1 MTKKQAMRIILLLLS
16 VLLSMPLAYG
26 YGKHFRVTVS
36 EPGTLSEKV
45 GTRKYFVDSLTVSG
59 DINDRDIRYLWE
71 ATFYGSVSYIE
82 IRNARIADKKLP
94 DNAFFYSAEQAFTQY
109 GRDDIGNQNIKLK
122 TLILPDDIEEI
133 GTVALS
139 YGFKLEEMNF
149 PANLKRVGRSAFRCS
164 GLKGPIDFP
173 DNLEEVG
180 SHAFENMGAI
190 KKVTFSSSIREIG
203 DFSFRNSNIEE
214 LDLRQASIEKAG
226 LEAFGVNGFKEVF
239 LGNTTLEQWSGWTF
253 VGCAFLEKVTLGEGV
268 TTIPIGMFS
277 NCPITDINFPS
288 TLKSIDE
295 MAFNGSMMRTVEL
308 NEGLESLGAYAFTD
322 NLQLEEV
329 ILPATLETIGS
340 DCFYGGRLLRT
351 IVVKAQVPP
360 VCESDNMVTV
370 PEDVTVYV
378 PKGSIEAYRSARCWE
393 KFTKYVAIED
403 MSSIEAL
410 SVPVRDTDCVTLID
424 GGIAIRNNAAVAQGV
439 RYAVYKADGQM
450 AAEGIA
456 GKGPVSLSL
465 PAGTYLVKVGAASE
479 KVAVR

>member
-1 MTKKQAMRIILLLLS
+1 MRIILLLLS
-16 VLLSMPLAYG
+16 VLISMPLAYG
-26 YGKHFRVTVS
+26 YGKHFRVAVS

-71 ATFYGSVSYIE
+71 ATFYGTVSYID
-82 IRNARIADKKLP
+82 ISHVHILDKKLP
-94 DNAFFYSAEQAFTQY
+94 NNAFFYSAEQAFTQY
-109 GRDDIGNQNIKLK
+109 GNDDIGNQNIKLK
-122 TLILPDDIEEI
+122 TLKLPEDIEQI
-133 GTVALS
+133 GKSAFSFSFHLD
-139 YGFKLEEMNF
+139 EMNF
-149 PANLKRVGRSAFRCS
+149 PANLKGVDPYAFNCS
-164 GLKGPIDFP
+164 GLKGDIVLP

-180 SHAFENMGAI
+180 NYAFYNMESI
-190 KKVTFSSSIREIG
+190 KKVTIPGSIREIG
-203 DFSFRNSNIEE
+203 DFAFRNSNIEE
-214 LDLRQASIEKAG
+214 LDLRQASIEKVG
-226 LEAFGVNGFKEVF
+226 LEAFGVNEFKEVF

-253 VGCAFLEKVTLGEGV
+253 VGCGFLEKVILGEGV

-288 TLKSIDE
+288 TLKSIGE
-295 MAFNGSMMRTVEL
+295 MALNGSMMRKVEL
-308 NEGLESLGAYAFTD
+308 NEGFESLGAYAFTD

-329 ILPATLETIGS
+329 ILPATLKTIGS

-360 VCESDNMVTV
+360 VCDSDNMVTV
-370 PEDVTVYV
+370 PENVTVYV

-403 MSSIEAL
+403 MSSIDEPQAVSARNAD
-410 SVPVRDTDCVTLID
+410 SVALID
-424 GGIAIRNNAAVAQGV
+424 GGIAIRNNAAASQGA

-456 GKGPVSLSL
+456 GKEPVSLSL